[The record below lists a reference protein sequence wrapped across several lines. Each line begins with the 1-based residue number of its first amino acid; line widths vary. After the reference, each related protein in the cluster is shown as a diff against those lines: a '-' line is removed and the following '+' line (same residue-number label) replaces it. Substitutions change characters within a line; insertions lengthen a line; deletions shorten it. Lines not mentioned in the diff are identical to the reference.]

1 MGRRERKWKRRLLV
15 MLAALALCLTGI
27 LGWPGFGMTAQA
39 GKTPVSSAFV
49 FKVTVTGGKGVAVSD
64 PEQPV
69 DSKLYDTS
77 FNCLSGQYVKLY
89 YKTDPAPD
97 FQKFDHWH
105 VNVGIQVS
113 SRSLSEEYFYEEDL
127 TDFIVYPELQKF
139 TEEEQENIIRALKLS
154 DVTIKGKVKIQAQ
167 YVDNY
172 WLVDFDTNGAEGE
185 MEAVKVEKG
194 QSYELPEC
202 PIAIEGHD
210 FTGWKLGEEVYQ
222 PGESVEITEDVTLE
236 AQWKLRTYSVTVST
250 NAPDHWVSI
259 TGGGT
264 YGYGTEAT
272 VTATGKT
279 YQNTEYGL
287 LHWKDRDTD
296 EIVSREPSYSFI
308 VTGKRSLLATI
319 APYTTMDFSAG
330 GGQGTME
337 RAKVLVG
344 EQYVLPEC
352 EFTKPG
358 WRFAGWAIRNYDG
371 VYPAGETFTVAY
383 QHFLTATWEEIPELA
398 VPIDEEHFPDS
409 AFRNYLKFTTSIN
422 KNGDEWLTSSE
433 LAIPNLTL
441 QSQSIETLKGIE
453 YFTELTSLYCNG
465 SKITELDLTNSKKL
479 KTIEIKNTT
488 LSTIKLDGL
497 TELVTLSLDSNE
509 LTSLELPEAPSL
521 KTIKCNYNKLTSLS
535 VHDFPALESLSCSNN
550 SVLETLTL
558 NNLPALKTLGCQK
571 NKLKS
576 LDVTGFPA
584 LTSLACGVNE
594 IESLDVS
601 KNSLLVSLSCEDN
614 KLQSLDITENKALK
628 ALWCS
633 NNQLE
638 SLDPSQ
644 NKNLEQLYCGSNP
657 IKDLYVVGLTKLKTF
672 DCLWCED
679 LDSLTLDELPALT
692 TAKVTTLASI
702 GNVTL
707 GKTAFSSFACKAIHL
722 DVSKAVQLKELEC
735 SNAGLE
741 TLTLGSNTAMTWLYL
756 MNNHLSEFDLSG
768 LTALTYLCVTGNDVK
783 QLDISNNTKLEAVY
797 CEKNQIRNLDLTNN
811 PKISA
816 LDCTTNLITALDVSK
831 NPEIRDY
838 RGTRLRCDNDVVLYT
853 GATEH
858 CQISVS
864 ASPAEGGKAYGS
876 GSWIQG
882 AKVSLVAEAE
892 EGYEFQCWMEGIEVV
907 SEDAVYEFTGAEDRV
922 LTAVFAEDSYDA
934 NLFIDKKSLTLYDTI
949 AIDFKVPVAA
959 LEGYHDPYLLVTQN
973 EVTDVISDS
982 KIVGAYCIFTYR
994 VAPHQMGDLVT
1005 AVPAAL
1011 NAEEKE
1017 ILGVPMEYSVAQ
1029 YCQNMLNKEDY
1040 QIDAYATFR
1049 RLLVDILLYGDA
1061 AQSYVGYKT
1070 DSPVSGFLTAEQ
1082 RAMGTDVSITMTYE
1096 TVKEKLFATV
1106 EEEDELASIE
1116 TAALYLEAAVNI
1128 QFKYLANDLTDLRV
1142 VVTDDEAGTN
1152 VIGECPADASL
1163 IDNKGRYYVTFGN
1176 LNAAQMRKTVYATVM
1191 KGDQK
1196 VSNTYRYSIES
1207 YAESVKGKHG
1217 EALDNLLDAMMR
1229 YGDSAASF
1237 AGTN

>member
-1 MGRRERKWKRRLLV
+1 MRRRERKWKSRTLV
-15 MLAALALCLTGI
+15 MLMALALCLTGI

-39 GKTPVSSAFV
+39 GKTPVSSTFV

-64 PEQPV
+64 PEQTV
-69 DSKLYDTS
+69 DSRLFDTS

-89 YKTDPAPD
+89 HVPDPAPD

-105 VNVGIQVS
+105 VRVGLEVFDS
-113 SRSLSEEYFYEEDL
+113 KGSFSEEYFYEEDL

-139 TEEEQENIIRALKLS
+139 SEEQQADIIRALKLS
-154 DVTIKGKVKIQAQ
+154 NVIIKGKITIQAQ

-172 WLVDFDTNGAEGE
+172 WLVSFEPNGAEGE

-194 QSYELPEC
+194 EEYELPEC
-202 PIAIEGHD
+202 PLTIEGHD

-236 AQWKLRTYSVTVST
+236 AQWKLRTYTVTVST

-488 LSTIKLDGL
+488 LSTIKLGGL

-521 KTIKCNYNKLTSLS
+521 KTINCNYNKLTSLS

-571 NKLKS
+571 NKLKT

-614 KLQSLDITENKALK
+614 KLQSLDVTENKALK
-628 ALWCS
+628 SLWCS
-633 NNQLE
+633 NNQLT

-672 DCLWCED
+672 DCTLCNQ
-679 LDSLTLDELPALT
+679 LDSLTLDELPALL
-692 TAKVTTLASI
+692 TANVTTSESI
-702 GNVTL
+702 GNLTL
-707 GKTAFSSFACKAIHL
+707 GDTGIGSFACKAIHL
-722 DVSKAVQLKELEC
+722 DVSKAAKLKELQC

-797 CEKNQIRNLDLTNN
+797 CEKNQIRNLDLRNN
-811 PKISA
+811 PKITS

-864 ASPAEGGKAYGS
+864 ATPAEGGKAYGS

-882 AKVSLVAEAE
+882 EKVSLLADATE
-892 EGYEFQCWMEGIEVV
+892 EYEFKCWMEGSEVV
-907 SEDAVYEFTGAEDRV
+907 SEDVIYEFTGEEDRV
-922 LTAVFAEDSYDA
+922 LTAVFKKR
-934 NLFIDKKSLTLYDTI
+934 IDTNMRITRRSLTLFDTI
-949 AIDFKVPVAA
+949 TIDFKVPVQSF
-959 LEGYHDPYLLVTQN
+959 EGYHDPYLLVTQN
-973 EVTDVISDS
+973 ESTNVLSDAG
-982 KIVGAYCIFTYR
+982 IVDGYYVFSYR
-994 VAPHQMGDLVT
+994 IAPQMMGDLVT
-1005 AVPAAL
+1005 AVPVAL
-1011 NAEEKE
+1011 DEDDEAVK
-1017 ILGVPMEYSVAQ
+1017 GVSTEYSIAQ
-1029 YCQNMLNKEDY
+1029 YCKNMLNRETY
-1040 QIDAYATFR
+1040 QTDEYAMFR
-1049 RLLVDILLYGDA
+1049 KLLVDILLYGDA
-1061 AQSYVGYKT
+1061 AQAYVGYKT
-1070 DSPVSGFLTAEQ
+1070 DNLVSGFLTAEQ
-1082 RAMGTDVSITMTYE
+1082 RAMGTDVSIPMTYE
-1096 TVKEKLFATV
+1096 TVRKKNFATV
-1106 EEEDELASIE
+1106 EEEDKLASIE
-1116 TAALYLEAAVNI
+1116 TAALFLEAAVNI
-1128 QFKYLANDLTDLRV
+1128 QFKYLADDLTDLRV
-1142 VVTDDEAGTN
+1142 VVTDDEAGEH
-1152 VIGECPADASL
+1152 VIGEYAADANL
-1163 IDNKGRYYVTFGN
+1163 IDDKGRYYVTFGN

-1191 KGDQK
+1191 KGDQR

-1207 YAESVKGKHG
+1207 YVLAVKGMNTL
-1217 EALDNLLDAMMR
+1217 LDYLLDAMMR
-1229 YGDSAASF
+1229 YGDSAKDF
-1237 AGTN
+1237 VG